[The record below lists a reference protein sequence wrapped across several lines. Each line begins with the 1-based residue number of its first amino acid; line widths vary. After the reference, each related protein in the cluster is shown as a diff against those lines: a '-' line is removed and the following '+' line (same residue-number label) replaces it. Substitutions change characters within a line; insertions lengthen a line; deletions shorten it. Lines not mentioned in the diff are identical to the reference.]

1 MESKKQQNRD
11 SQAEAK
17 DTQILTPQQVQ
28 KRKKMVIFP
37 LFFLAFAGCMWLIFA
52 PTEEPEQSTAGFN
65 TELPTPEIDGILS
78 DKRAAYM
85 QEDFARKHEAK
96 IRSLQDFALA
106 SGASDEDFGQEE
118 AERTVAPLPSGDGVN
133 PHDAFRTSQSVYA
146 DINRQLGS
154 FYEDISGEEEQ
165 EKQELQ
171 ARIEELER
179 RLSEEQT
186 GKAAQEEQMA
196 LLEKSYE
203 IAARYMNG
211 GQASARVETVEATAA
226 PDKASALQPVRQVRK
241 HVVSRLTAPMS
252 DSAFLTEFA
261 QPRNWG
267 FNTVSGHEG
276 LPERN
281 TIRACISR
289 TVAVT
294 DGGDIPLRLLE
305 PVMAGED
312 KIPANTSLTGSAR
325 IDGNRLRVTVNALQY
340 EGRIIPVELSAYDM
354 DGCEGIA
361 APVSDEINAVKEIAA
376 NMGSGIGS
384 SITITDDAG
393 MQLLSDLG
401 RSAIQGTAQYIGQ
414 KMRQVKVTLK
424 AGYEVLLAPPQE

>member
-1 MESKKQQNRD
+1 MMESKKQQNRD

-17 DTQILTPQQVQ
+17 DTQVLTPQQVQ

-65 TELPTPEIDGILS
+65 TELPTPEIDGILL
-78 DKRAAYM
+78 DKREAYM
-85 QEDFARKHEAK
+85 QEDFVRKHEAK

-106 SGASDEDFGQEE
+106 SDEDLGREE
-118 AERTVAPLPSGDGVN
+118 AERTVVSLPSGDGDN
-133 PHDAFRTSQSVYA
+133 PQDAFRTSRSAYA

-154 FYEDISGEEEQ
+154 LYEDISGEEEQ

-186 GKAAQEEQMA
+186 DKAAQEEQMA

-211 GQASARVETVEATAA
+211 SQASARVETVEATAA

-241 HVVSRLTAPMS
+241 HIVSRLTAPMS

-294 DGGDIPLRLLE
+294 DGSDIPLRLLE

-325 IDGNRLRVTVNALQY
+325 IEGNRLRVTVNALQY

-393 MQLLSDLG
+393 TQLLSDLG
-401 RSAIQGTAQYIGQ
+401 RSAIQGAAQYIGQ